1 MGRLV
6 IGPIWH
12 LLRQKDKILFLSDSY
27 ILLTGGIMRRIM
39 KLTPSTIKRLI
50 AEERKKIEQEKKDKL
65 LEQLRLL
72 KKVKNRQMKSLKE
85 AKDLNML
92 KQSIVKLIKGKK

>member
-1 MGRLV
+1 
-6 IGPIWH
+6 

-50 AEERKKIEQEKKDKL
+50 AEERKKIEQAKKDKL

-85 AKDLNML
+85 AKNLNML

>member
-1 MGRLV
+1 
-6 IGPIWH
+6 
-12 LLRQKDKILFLSDSY
+12 
-27 ILLTGGIMRRIM
+27 MRRIM

-50 AEERKKIEQEKKDKL
+50 AEERKKIEQAKKDKL

-85 AKDLNML
+85 AKNLNML

>member
-1 MGRLV
+1 
-6 IGPIWH
+6 
-12 LLRQKDKILFLSDSY
+12 
-27 ILLTGGIMRRIM
+27 MRRIM